1 VSNILPL
8 YQSINQDFPVAGQD
22 NDTQVFRDNFSTIK
36 TCLRYAG
43 EELDALQNSTAGAA
57 LLSQENDFNGN
68 VIKNVI
74 FQDTRDLVRDNGNW
88 NETVCNVFF
97 TNGHYQIFRLGVP
110 FPSNVILDFSEFPI
124 DATPPNVGKVRLEL
138 YADSGINGGIQT
150 VGFTSTIAGY
160 KKNFAGTTIT
170 VNSDTDPVIL
180 EVWRHSDVIFLN
192 LIGQFTQFNP

>member
-1 VSNILPL
+1 MSSILPL

-43 EELDALQNSTAGAA
+43 EELDVLQNSTSGAA
-57 LLSQENDFNGN
+57 LLSQENDFNSN
-68 VIKNVI
+68 VIKNAI

-97 TNGHYQIFRLGVP
+97 TNGHYQIFKFGI
-110 FPSNVILDFSEFPI
+110 PSPGNVILDFSEFPI
-124 DATPPNVGKVRLEL
+124 DATPLNVGKVRLEL

-180 EVWRHSDVIFLN
+180 EVWRYSDVIFLN
-192 LIGQFTQFNP
+192 LIDQFTQFNP